1 MENEIIQ
8 ISAKNL
14 GELNRRSYCSR
25 CFWLKT
31 KLKNRLPYQIF
42 PGIFSSIDSY
52 TKKMVESHIDRFRR
66 APDWI
71 ENLELGEITGYIK
84 TTRKTFFLEDKE
96 LGIKLTGD
104 PDQIFQVADGSSILI
119 DYKTSKITKHQDS
132 MFPIY
137 EFQLNGYRL
146 IAENIGITSINKM
159 ALVYTEPQTDQFS
172 ENSILKKD
180 GFHMNFRSVAKNV
193 DINPDIVKSK
203 MTLARK
209 IMNQSQM
216 PNPRSYFA
224 NGKQVVCGDCDRF
237 NSILSFYK

>member
-1 MENEIIQ
+1 
-8 ISAKNL
+8 
-14 GELNRRSYCSR
+14 
-25 CFWLKT
+25 
-31 KLKNRLPYQIF
+31 
-42 PGIFSSIDSY
+42 
-52 TKKMVESHIDRFRR
+52 MVESHIDRFRR

-146 IAENIGITSINKM
+146 IAENIGIASINKM

-180 GFHMNFRSVAKNV
+180 GFQMNFGSVAK
-193 DINPDIVKSK
+193 
-203 MTLARK
+203 M
-209 IMNQSQM
+209 
-216 PNPRSYFA
+216 
-224 NGKQVVCGDCDRF
+224 
-237 NSILSFYK
+237 

>member
-1 MENEIIQ
+1 
-8 ISAKNL
+8 
-14 GELNRRSYCSR
+14 
-25 CFWLKT
+25 
-31 KLKNRLPYQIF
+31 
-42 PGIFSSIDSY
+42 
-52 TKKMVESHIDRFRR
+52 MVESHIDRFRR

-180 GFHMNFRSVAKNV
+180 GFR
-193 DINPDIVKSK
+193 
-203 MTLARK
+203 
-209 IMNQSQM
+209 
-216 PNPRSYFA
+216 
-224 NGKQVVCGDCDRF
+224 
-237 NSILSFYK
+237 